1 MITTLKN
8 ILHSSLHLL
17 YPHTCDGCGSDLL
30 SSKELLCGQCIV
42 SLPNTFFADIADNL
56 VEKIFTGRLNVKAAY
71 SQLYFNKGA
80 LVQQLIHQLK
90 YKGNKD
96 IGIYLGKLMGQS
108 LLHNERFGHIDYL
121 VPLPLFAAKEHK
133 RGYNQATVL
142 CNGMAEVL
150 NIPVSNGNVAR
161 RRFTQT
167 QTRKQRTERWEN
179 VADSF
184 IINNPAVLEGKHLL
198 LVDDVVTTGATLD
211 ACGNMMLQ
219 VPAATLS
226 IATLACAG
234 K

>member
-1 MITTLKN
+1 MISTLKK
-8 ILHSSLHLL
+8 ILHSGIHMF
-17 YPHTCDGCGSDLL
+17 YPHTCHGCGSDLL
-30 SSKELLCGQCIV
+30 SSKELLCGKCIFN
-42 SLPNTFFADIADNL
+42 LPNTFFADSENNP
-56 VEKIFTGRLNVKAAY
+56 VEKIFTGRLITKAAY
-71 SQLYFNKGA
+71 SHLYFNKGT

-90 YKGNKD
+90 YKGNKE
-96 IGIYLGKLMGQS
+96 IGIYLGRLMGNA
-108 LLHNERFGHIDYL
+108 LLNNKRFGKMDCL

-133 RGYNQATVL
+133 RGYNQAAIL

-150 NIPVSNGNVAR
+150 NIPVSTGNVVR

-184 IINNPAVLEGKHLL
+184 VINDPAALEGKHLL

-211 ACGNMMLQ
+211 ACGNVMLL
-219 VPAATLS
+219 VPGTTLS